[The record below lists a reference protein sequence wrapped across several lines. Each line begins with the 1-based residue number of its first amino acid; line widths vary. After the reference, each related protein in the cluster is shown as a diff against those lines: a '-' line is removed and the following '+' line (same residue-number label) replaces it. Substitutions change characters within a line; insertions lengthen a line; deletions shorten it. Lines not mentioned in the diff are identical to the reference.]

1 MAHHTLQAAFCQC
14 VTNRENWSW
23 EKETTVESVIDNFTN
38 NFDNNGRDGDS
49 GSGSDTTDVE
59 SFISNFIPLQCR

>member
-1 MAHHTLQAAFCQC
+1 MQEAFCRC

-23 EKETTVESVIDNFTN
+23 GKEKETTVENVVANFTI
-38 NFDNNGRDGDS
+38 NFDNNGSNADS
-49 GSGSDTTDVE
+49 LSGSDTTDVE